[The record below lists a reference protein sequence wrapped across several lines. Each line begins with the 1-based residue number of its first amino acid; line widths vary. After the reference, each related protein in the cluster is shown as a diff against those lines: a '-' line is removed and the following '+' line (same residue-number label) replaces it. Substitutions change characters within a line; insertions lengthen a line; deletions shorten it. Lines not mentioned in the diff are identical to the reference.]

1 VQIHLD
7 RGGSPLSSDKQTKEK
22 LLLAARREFLE
33 KGYRNASLRSICKES
48 GVTTGALY
56 FFFQDKNDLF
66 RELVEAPLQMLIGV
80 MQEHFDYELK
90 EIMVQNKAEGNSE
103 EDLRKA
109 KDVIELIYDHF
120 DSFDLLLMKSEGSAY
135 EKMVDQFISVA
146 EKHYRTMAD
155 IMSEINGGK
164 RVDDYMIHWISHLQV
179 SAFAQLI
186 EHRVPRQ
193 AALVQME
200 NMTKF
205 MQNGWLGMF

>member
-1 VQIHLD
+1 M
-7 RGGSPLSSDKQTKEK
+7 SSDKQTKEK
-22 LLLAARREFLE
+22 LLLAARQEFLE

-80 MQEHFDYELK
+80 MQEHFNDEMQDIL
-90 EIMVQNKAEGNSE
+90 VQKNVEGNSE
-103 EDLRKA
+103 EDLSQAKA
-109 KDVIELIYDHF
+109 VLEIIYNHF
-120 DSFDLLLMKSEGSAY
+120 ESFDLLLMKSEGSAY
-135 EKMVDQFISVA
+135 EKIVDQFISVA

-155 IMSEINGGK
+155 IMSEIKKCN
-164 RVDDYMIHWISHLQV
+164 RVDDYMIHWIAHLQV

-193 AALVQME
+193 EAMRQME

>member
-1 VQIHLD
+1 M
-7 RGGSPLSSDKQTKEK
+7 GSDKQTKEK
-22 LLLAARREFLE
+22 LLLAARQEFLE
-33 KGYRNASLRSICKES
+33 KGYRNASLRSICRES

-80 MQEHFDYELK
+80 MQDHFDD
-90 EIMVQNKAEGNSE
+90 EIQEMLVQRSVEGNSE
-103 EDLRKA
+103 EDLSKA
-109 KDVIELIYDHF
+109 KAVIEIIYDHF

-135 EKMVDQFISVA
+135 EKIVDQFISVA
-146 EKHYRTMAD
+146 EKHYRAMAD
-155 IMSEINGGK
+155 IMSEIK
-164 RVDDYMIHWISHLQV
+164 RSDRVDDYMIHWISHLQV

-193 AALVQME
+193 EAILQME